1 MQRFSGEGIGLKN
14 QRLKYLEGT
23 TTVGLVC
30 EDGVVFATDT
40 RATMGYEVASKK
52 ARKVYKITDNIAF
65 TTAGGVADTQ
75 RLVDVMRAEAGYYVM
90 REGVPMDVGA
100 CARLVGNL
108 MNAYSFFPYIA
119 HLLVGGV
126 DAGGPRLFFVGMD
139 GGSAEEN
146 MLATGSGSPVAYGVL
161 ETEFKEGMKVHEVIP
176 IAVKALKT
184 AMKRDIATGNEV
196 MVATVT
202 KKGYAEL
209 TPEEIKKLA

>member
-1 MQRFSGEGIGLKN
+1 MKDQE
-14 QRLKYLEGT
+14 LKYLKGT

-30 EDGVVFATDT
+30 DDGVVFATDT

-52 ARKVYKITDNIAF
+52 ARKVYKIADNIAF

-75 RLVDVMRAEAGYYVM
+75 RLVNVMRAEAGYHTM

-100 CARLVGNL
+100 CARLLANI

-126 DAGGPRLFFVGMD
+126 DAGGPRLFFIGMD
-139 GGSAEEN
+139 GGSTEES

-161 ETEFKEGMKVHEVIP
+161 ETEFKEGMKVREVLP
-176 IAVKALKT
+176 IVVKAIKT

-196 MVATVT
+196 MVATIT

>member
-1 MQRFSGEGIGLKN
+1 MKN
-14 QRLKYLEGT
+14 QKDQKLKYLEGT

-52 ARKVYKITDNIAF
+52 ARKIYKITDNIAF

-75 RLVDVMRAEAGYYVM
+75 RLVDVMKAETGYYSM
-90 REGVPMDVGA
+90 REGAQMDVRA
-100 CARLVGNL
+100 CARLVANI

-119 HLLVGGV
+119 HLLIGGV
-126 DAGGPRLFFVGMD
+126 DGEGPKLFFVGID
-139 GGSAEEN
+139 GGLAEEK

-161 ETEFKEGMKVHEVIP
+161 ETEFRKNMKVGEALSTAI
-176 IAVKALKT
+176 KAIKT

-196 MVATVT
+196 MAAAIT
-202 KKGYAEL
+202 KKGYSEL
-209 TPEEIKKLA
+209 TPEEIKKLV

>member
-1 MQRFSGEGIGLKN
+1 MKDQK
-14 QRLKYLEGT
+14 LKYLEGT

-30 EDGVVFATDT
+30 EDGVVLVTDT

-52 ARKVYKITDNIAF
+52 ARKIYKITDKIAF

-75 RLVDVMRAEAGYYVM
+75 RLVDIMRAEAGYFEM
-90 REGVPMDVGA
+90 REGVPMDVRA
-100 CARLVGNL
+100 CARLVANL

-119 HLLVGGV
+119 NLLVGGV
-126 DAGGPRLFFVGMD
+126 DMSGPKLLFVDLD
-139 GGSAEEN
+139 GGLVEDS

-161 ETEFKEGMKVHEVIP
+161 EAEFKEGMKVKEALP
-176 IAVKALKT
+176 IAIKALKT

-196 MVATVT
+196 MVATIT
-202 KKGYAEL
+202 EKGYSEL

>member
-1 MQRFSGEGIGLKN
+1 MKDQKD
-14 QRLKYLEGT
+14 QKLKYLEGT

-52 ARKVYKITDNIAF
+52 TRKIYKITDNIAF

-75 RLVDVMRAEAGYYVM
+75 RLVDIMKAEAGYYSM
-90 REGVPMDVGA
+90 REGVPIDVRA
-100 CARLVGNL
+100 CARLLANI

-126 DAGGPRLFFVGMD
+126 DGEGPKLFFIGVD
-139 GGSAEEN
+139 GGLVEEK

-161 ETEFKEGMKVHEVIP
+161 ETEFKEDMKVDEALPVV
-176 IAVKALKT
+176 AKAIKT
-184 AMKRDIATGNEV
+184 AMKRDIATGNEI

-202 KKGYAEL
+202 KKGYSEL
-209 TPEEIKKLA
+209 ASEEIKKLA